1 MKKHLLIAQSGGP
14 SMVINQSLVGAV
26 FAALDIPGVRV
37 TGAKHGVQGVLDEA
51 FVDFRKIPRPRLERV
66 AITPSSALGSVR
78 KKPSPEV
85 CAQILE
91 KLQKHG
97 VTHFLYIGGNDTAET
112 AHLLHEASKHGSQ
125 GAKAHYRRSPSIS
138 CFHIP
143 KTIDNDLLCNDH
155 TPGYASAA
163 RFVAC
168 AFMGDN
174 LDNLALKGVKINIVM
189 GRHAGFLTAAASLA
203 RCHDD
208 DGPHL
213 LYFPERAFD
222 PERFCADVASVVAC
236 HKRCVVAVSEGIADA
251 NGESIAS
258 RFISEVDAHGTKQL
272 SGSGA
277 LGDYLA
283 QLVKDKCGISRVR
296 ADTLGYLQRSF
307 PGIASEVDMAEARRV
322 GELAVEAALVQNIS
336 SGSSTIQRKPEKKYA
351 AEYGL
356 VALRRVAK
364 NTRSMPANFINKAG
378 NNVTQKFL
386 DYARPLVGALP
397 VVGRLI

>member
-1 MKKHLLIAQSGGP
+1 MNPKSQSTPHVLIAQSGGP

-26 FAALDIPGVRV
+26 ATALKIPGCRV
-37 TGAKHGVQGVLDEA
+37 TGARHGIQGVLDGA

-66 AITPSSALGSVR
+66 AATPSSALGSVR

-85 CAQILE
+85 CSQILE
-91 KLQKHG
+91 KLRGLG

-112 AHLLHEASKHGSQ
+112 AHLLQAAASAQRHPL
-125 GAKAHYRRSPSIS
+125 A

-143 KTIDNDLLCNDH
+143 KTIDNDLLRNDH

-174 LDNLALKGVKINIVM
+174 LDNLALSGVKINIVM
-189 GRHAGFLTAAASLA
+189 GRHAGFLTAAAALG
-203 RCHDD
+203 RQLPD

-213 LYFPERAFD
+213 LYFPERVFC
-222 PERFCADVASVVAC
+222 PEQFCADVASVVAC
-236 HKRCVVAVSEGIADA
+236 HGRCVVAVSEGIADA
-251 NGESIAS
+251 DGQPVAA
-258 RFISEVDAHGTKQL
+258 RFVSEVDAHGNRQL

-283 QLVKDKCGISRVR
+283 GLVREKCGIARVR

-307 PGIASEVDMAEARRV
+307 PGVASRVDMAEARAV
-322 GELAVEAALVQNIS
+322 GERAARAALVENLPG
-336 SGSSTIQRKPEKKYA
+336 GSIAIQRKPGAKYA
-351 AEYGL
+351 VEY
-356 VALRRVAK
+356 VVVPLRCVAK
-364 NTRSMPANFINKAG
+364 NTRAMPAGFINKAG

-386 DYARPLVGALP
+386 DYARPLVGDLP
-397 VVGRLI
+397 VVERLI

>member
-1 MKKHLLIAQSGGP
+1 
-14 SMVINQSLVGAV
+14 
-26 FAALDIPGVRV
+26 
-37 TGAKHGVQGVLDEA
+37 
-51 FVDFRKIPRPRLERV
+51 
-66 AITPSSALGSVR
+66 VR

-91 KLQKHG
+91 NLLKHG

-112 AHLLHEASKHGSQ
+112 AHLLHEAASAAKHPL
-125 GAKAHYRRSPSIS
+125 A

-155 TPGYASAA
+155 TPGFASAA

-168 AFMGDN
+168 ALMGDN
-174 LDNLALKGVKINIVM
+174 LDNLALGGVKIDVIM
-189 GRHAGFLTAAASLA
+189 GRNAGFLTAAASLG
-203 RCHDD
+203 RQHPD

-222 PERFCADVASVVAC
+222 PETFCSDVASVLAC
-236 HKRCVVAVSEGIADA
+236 HKRCVIAVSEGIADA
-251 NGESIAS
+251 KGQPIAA
-258 RFISEVDAHGTKQL
+258 RFISEVDAHGNKQL

-283 QLVKDKCGISRVR
+283 QLVKEKCGISRVR

-307 PGIASEVDMAEARRV
+307 PGVASQVDMAEARRV
-322 GELAVEAALVQNIS
+322 GELAVEAALVKNIS
-336 SGSSTIQRKPEKKYA
+336 SGSITITRKPGAKYA

-356 VALRRVAK
+356 VPLRRVAK
-364 NTRSMPANFINKAG
+364 NTRAMPAAFINKAG

-386 DYARPLVGALP
+386 DYARPLVGELP
-397 VVGRLI
+397 VVERII